1 MKIKEAII
9 GSGISSFVYHKNS
22 FKKSKIFS
30 CNNNKILKSQNFYE
44 FDAIGGNSNIW
55 GGYINNARHKIFL
68 KNIKYRKFF
77 RKNLFSINELFTSES
92 GFSKT
97 CYLADKN
104 NNVFRIKKKMF
115 DNKIINNSV
124 EKIIISKEKL
134 SLISKNKT
142 FKTDK
147 IALCVGNLNL
157 IKLMYNSDWIAD
169 EDVISFDDG
178 KCLYSLNLFTDKKNN
193 YYIPM
198 PLIKILE
205 KLIYRKSLNYS
216 KTDQNFI
223 LQKFPKTSKNFSITC
238 SSLLKMKSKK
248 IRFFLSNHIA
258 NLRINN
264 IPVRKF
270 INLKSNKI
278 KVFCS
283 GTIKKYIAGP
293 VIQDLIFDITNNQ

>member
-1 MKIKEAII
+1 
-9 GSGISSFVYHKNS
+9 
-22 FKKSKIFS
+22 
-30 CNNNKILKSQNFYE
+30 
-44 FDAIGGNSNIW
+44 
-55 GGYINNARHKIFL
+55 
-68 KNIKYRKFF
+68 
-77 RKNLFSINELFTSES
+77 
-92 GFSKT
+92 
-97 CYLADKN
+97 
-104 NNVFRIKKKMF
+104 
-115 DNKIINNSV
+115 
-124 EKIIISKEKL
+124 
-134 SLISKNKT
+134 
-142 FKTDK
+142 
-147 IALCVGNLNL
+147 
-157 IKLMYNSDWIAD
+157 MYNSDWIAD

-223 LQKFPKTSKNFSITC
+223 LQKFPKTSKSFSITC